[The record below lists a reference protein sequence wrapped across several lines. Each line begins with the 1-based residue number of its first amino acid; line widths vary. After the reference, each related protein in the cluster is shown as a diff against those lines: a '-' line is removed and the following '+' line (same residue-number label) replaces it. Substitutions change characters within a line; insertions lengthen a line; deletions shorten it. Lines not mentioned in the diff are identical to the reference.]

1 MTQEEIDEA
10 AKGYE
15 KEFYVY
21 SVEEEWIKTDFHNY
35 QNIVD
40 VDDAF
45 KAGVEWAIEQLVK

>member
-1 MTQEEIDEA
+1 MTQEEIDKA
-10 AKGYE
+10 AKAYE
-15 KEFYVY
+15 EEFYGY
-21 SVEEEWIKTDFHNY
+21 SVEEELIENDFHAY

>member
-1 MTQEEIDEA
+1 MTQEEIDNA
-10 AKGYE
+10 ARLYE
-15 KEFYVY
+15 EEFYGY
-21 SVEEEWIKTDFHNY
+21 SVEEEWIETDFHAY